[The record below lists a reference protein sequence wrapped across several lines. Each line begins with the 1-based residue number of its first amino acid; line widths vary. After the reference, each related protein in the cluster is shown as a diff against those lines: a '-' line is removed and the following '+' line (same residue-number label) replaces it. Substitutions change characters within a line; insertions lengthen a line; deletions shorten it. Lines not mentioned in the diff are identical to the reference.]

1 MKHKINQKTERLAA
15 TLQGEYLALYQQLCE
30 NIQDEAYTKS
40 EINFF
45 IRKTILSMKEAQDK
59 GTEASVFA
67 RKNKKKWTVDQS
79 KKYKKWHEAYNKTM
93 KACDLV
99 SYLGLFAIVAF
110 SILMIVSTAFE
121 KGGNPIWMA
130 TACTAASVV
139 LIYLKIKYAKKLPL
153 TWLYQY
159 GDIIIF
165 AIVGLI
171 CYYSNIYFIIYL
183 WIYEVIYMYYLQ
195 YHVVEEDI

>member
-30 NIQDEAYTKS
+30 NVQDEAYTKS

-67 RKNKKKWTVDQS
+67 HKNK
-79 KKYKKWHEAYNKTM
+79 KKWHEAYNKTM
-93 KACDLV
+93 KSCDLV

-110 SILMIVSTAFE
+110 SILMIVTTAFE
-121 KGGNPIWMA
+121 KGGNPIWMT

-139 LIYLKIKYAKKLPL
+139 LIYLKIKHAKKLPL

-171 CYYSNIYFIIYL
+171 CYYSNIYFIIYICIISNITL
-183 WIYEVIYMYYLQ
+183 
-195 YHVVEEDI
+195 